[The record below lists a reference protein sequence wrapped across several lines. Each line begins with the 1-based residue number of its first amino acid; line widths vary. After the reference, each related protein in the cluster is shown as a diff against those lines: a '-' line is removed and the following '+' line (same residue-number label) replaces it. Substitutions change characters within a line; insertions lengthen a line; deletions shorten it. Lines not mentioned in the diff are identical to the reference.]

1 MRYAKRIDIDHRH
14 SRAIL
19 REIGERLRG
28 SLREEPEL
36 PENLR
41 KQVDRMNLKTN
52 RRPSF
57 RAWTERLKMN
67 DEQQRELQEQLML
80 CRVMEREATDP
91 LASRL
96 LQDIVAEMEAA
107 LQQPEEYSQIMQKPG
122 VILDHRAPPIR

>member
-1 MRYAKRIDIDHRH
+1 
-14 SRAIL
+14 
-19 REIGERLRG
+19 
-28 SLREEPEL
+28 
-36 PENLR
+36 
-41 KQVDRMNLKTN
+41 
-52 RRPSF
+52 
-57 RAWTERLKMN
+57 
-67 DEQQRELQEQLML
+67 ML

>member
-1 MRYAKRIDIDHRH
+1 
-14 SRAIL
+14 
-19 REIGERLRG
+19 
-28 SLREEPEL
+28 
-36 PENLR
+36 
-41 KQVDRMNLKTN
+41 MNLKTN
-52 RRPSF
+52 RRPSC

>member
-1 MRYAKRIDIDHRH
+1 MPNRIDIDHRH

-41 KQVDRMNLKTN
+41 KQVDRLKEFEDQS
-52 RRPSF
+52 PSIVP
-57 RAWTERLKMN
+57 RWTERLEMN